1 MDAKFVC
8 QTVGVAQTFPHIQ
21 QLGKQDLT
29 SEQTTFNF
37 GQQNIQA
44 LSVSGTR
51 EWQGKFVGTSS
62 KGKKPSKRVWNKE
75 LILPFRRNWCGLF
88 TKRKNEKIH
97 SNLKER
103 NSLALAPLLL
113 PLACLLA
120 PTLPSAPSVSF
131 LALEPA
137 LLAMPAGCRAASL
150 QIEDACRC
158 RAASLRIEAA
168 SSTTRHWI
176 PHALPMPSTC
186 TSPSLLGRQP

>member
-62 KGKKPSKRVWNKE
+62 KGKKPSKRVWNKGT
-75 LILPFRRNWCGLF
+75 N
-88 TKRKNEKIH
+88 
-97 SNLKER
+97 
-103 NSLALAPLLL
+103 
-113 PLACLLA
+113 
-120 PTLPSAPSVSF
+120 PSVPEE
-131 LALEPA
+131 LVRALHKTQE
-137 LLAMPAGCRAASL
+137 
-150 QIEDACRC
+150 
-158 RAASLRIEAA
+158 
-168 SSTTRHWI
+168 
-176 PHALPMPSTC
+176 
-186 TSPSLLGRQP
+186 